1 MFDSSYDLCN
11 LQRCYQ
17 FLLVSAVK
25 DNSVAKKNTAAKSS
39 GGVGGFFKKILFV
52 IMLLVIVVL
61 AAFVYFMINF
71 DSYKG
76 KMAERIDVKLDSV
89 TLDPEKLTDK
99 ETKLRL
105 HLVVKNNLPFGVVLK
120 NLNFDMNI
128 GDSSVAKGMQ
138 AEANVTLNPNVDT
151 NTVIACNVDSI
162 AARRAI
168 TKSLEKN
175 AGKLLKTVLSQ
186 KSVKKE
192 IGEDIKA
199 LTVIKGSVDLMI
211 KLGSMEIPFQRKV
224 SF

>member
-1 MFDSSYDLCN
+1 M
-11 LQRCYQ
+11 
-17 FLLVSAVK
+17 
-25 DNSVAKKNTAAKSS
+25 AKKSSSAKKTSS
-39 GGVGGFFKKILFV
+39 GGIGGIFKKILFV
-52 IMLLVIVVL
+52 IMLLVIIAL
-61 AAFVYFMINF
+61 AGFVYLMINF

-76 KMAERIDVKLDSV
+76 KMAEKIDITLDSV

-99 ETKLRL
+99 QTKLRL
-105 HLVVKNNLPFGVVLK
+105 HLKVKNNLPIGVILK
-120 NLNFDMNI
+120 SLSFDMNI
-128 GDSSVAKGMQ
+128 GDTNVAKSMQ

-151 NTVIACNVDSI
+151 NAVIACNVDSI

-168 TKSLEKN
+168 AKSLEKN

-199 LTVIKGSVDLMI
+199 ITVIKGTVDYMI
-211 KLGSMEIPFQRKV
+211 KYGAIEIPFQRKI